1 MSSTL
6 AHYQGPASL
15 PSDYALLSRYAGNH
29 LEEQI
34 ESDDDLTDNES
45 LPRLNSTLRRAS
57 APAPPCLRP
66 QHSLGPMTSHHPHHP
81 HHPHHFAHIPLPGPI
96 PSENTP
102 LLNPPVPRIAE
113 PIEQTSDDGSKMLIF
128 WEELRILTRYALP
141 VFALVLTWCFYAVVV
156 LTLRR

>member
-6 AHYQGPASL
+6 AHYQGPTSL

-29 LEEQI
+29 PEEQHSQM
-34 ESDDDLTDNES
+34 ESDDELTDNES
-45 LPRLNSTLRRAS
+45 TARLNGTLRRAS
-57 APAPPCLRP
+57 APAPRCLHP
-66 QHSLGPMTSHHPHHP
+66 QRSLGPMTS
-81 HHPHHFAHIPLPGPI
+81 HPHHFAHIPLPGPI

-102 LLNPPVPRIAE
+102 LLNPPVPRIDE

-141 VFALVLTWCFYAVVV
+141 VFASVLAWRFYAAVV
-156 LTLRR
+156 LTLL